1 MSQLLNKDLFLDP
14 KDLKIAELS
23 LEINRLKKVI
33 EAFKEY
39 DKKRTLEL
47 KESLIRLGEL
57 ESEQDE
63 KEYNASDLQKE
74 LKQYKRQLKQYK
86 RQIAALSAKLHI
98 QKVIEMG
105 NEEAL
110 VIVNNKMRNEELIK
124 LRNENAKL
132 RKDYRSIR
140 DEFIALKYNIGK
152 TGEEQ

>member
-1 MSQLLNKDLFLDP
+1 MSRIYNQDTFLDP
-14 KDLKIAELS
+14 KDLKIAKLS
-23 LEINRLKKVI
+23 LKIDKLEKIIK
-33 EAFKEY
+33 AFKDY

-63 KEYNASDLQKE
+63 KDYKYKVSDL
-74 LKQYKRQLKQYK
+74 KREIKLYK

-110 VIVNNKMRNEELIK
+110 ILVNNKLRNEELIK
-124 LRNENAKL
+124 LRNENGKL
-132 RKDYRSIR
+132 RKDYRAIR
-140 DEFIALKYNIGK
+140 DEYIALKNNIGK
-152 TGEEQ
+152 IGE

>member
-1 MSQLLNKDLFLDP
+1 MSRIYNQDTFLDP
-14 KDLKIAELS
+14 KDLKIAKLS
-23 LEINRLKKVI
+23 LKIDKLEKIIK
-33 EAFKEY
+33 AFKDY

-63 KEYNASDLQKE
+63 KDYKYKVSDL
-74 LKQYKRQLKQYK
+74 KREIKLYK

-110 VIVNNKMRNEELIK
+110 ILVNNKLRNEELIK
-124 LRNENAKL
+124 LRNENGKL
-132 RKDYRSIR
+132 RKDYRAIR
-140 DEFIALKYNIGK
+140 DEYIALKNNIGK
-152 TGEEQ
+152 TGE

>member
-1 MSQLLNKDLFLDP
+1 MAEIRNKDTFLNP
-14 KDLKIAELS
+14 KDLRIAELS
-23 LEINRLKKVI
+23 LEIDKLKKTI

-63 KEYNASDLQKE
+63 KDYLYKVSDLKRE
-74 LKQYKRQLKQYK
+74 IKQHKK
-86 RQIAALSAKLHI
+86 QIAALSAKLHI

-124 LRNENAKL
+124 LRNENAEL

-140 DEFIALKYNIGK
+140 DEFIALKHNIGK
-152 TGEEQ
+152 TGEQ

>member
-1 MSQLLNKDLFLDP
+1 MSKIHNADTFLDP

-23 LEINRLKKVI
+23 LKINKLEKTI

-47 KESLIRLGEL
+47 KASLIRLGEL

-63 KEYNASDLQKE
+63 KDYTYKVSDLKRE
-74 LKQYKRQLKQYK
+74 IKQHK

-110 VIVNNKMRNEELIK
+110 TLVNNKLRNEELIK
-124 LRNENAKL
+124 LRNENGKL
-132 RKDYRSIR
+132 RKEYRSIR
-140 DEFIALKYNIGK
+140 DEFIALKHNIGK
-152 TGEEQ
+152 TGEQ

>member
-1 MSQLLNKDLFLDP
+1 MAEIRNKDTFLNP
-14 KDLKIAELS
+14 KDLRIAELS
-23 LEINRLKKVI
+23 LEIDKLKKTI

-63 KEYNASDLQKE
+63 KDYLYKVSDLKRE
-74 LKQYKRQLKQYK
+74 IKQYKK
-86 RQIAALSAKLHI
+86 QIAALSAKLHI

-140 DEFIALKYNIGK
+140 DEFIALKHNIGK
-152 TGEEQ
+152 TGEQ

>member
-1 MSQLLNKDLFLDP
+1 MGQLLNKDLFLDP

-33 EAFKEY
+33 GDFKEY
-39 DKKRTLEL
+39 DKKRTIQL

-74 LKQYKRQLKQYK
+74 LKQYKRQ
-86 RQIAALSAKLHI
+86 IAALSAKLHI

-110 VIVNNKMRNEELIK
+110 TVVNNKMRNEELFK
-124 LRNENAKL
+124 LREQNAKL

-140 DEFIALKYNIGK
+140 DEFLALKYKVGK

>member
-39 DKKRTLEL
+39 DKKRTMQL

-63 KEYNASDLQKE
+63 KDYTYKVSDL
-74 LKQYKRQLKQYK
+74 KREIKQYK
-86 RQIAALSAKLHI
+86 RQITALSAKLHI

-110 VIVNNKMRNEELIK
+110 TSVNNKFRNEELTK
-124 LRNENAKL
+124 LRNENKRL

-140 DEFIALKYNIGK
+140 DEFLALKYKVGK

>member
-1 MSQLLNKDLFLDP
+1 MSKIYNVDTFLDP

-23 LEINRLKKVI
+23 LKINKLEKTI

-63 KEYNASDLQKE
+63 KDYTYKVSDL
-74 LKQYKRQLKQYK
+74 KREIKQYK

-110 VIVNNKMRNEELIK
+110 TIVKNKLRNEELIK
-124 LRNENAKL
+124 LRNENDKL

>member
-1 MSQLLNKDLFLDP
+1 MSKIHNADTFLDP

-23 LEINRLKKVI
+23 LKINKLEKTI

-47 KESLIRLGEL
+47 KASLIRLGEL

-63 KEYNASDLQKE
+63 KDYTYKVSDLKRE
-74 LKQYKRQLKQYK
+74 IKQHK

-110 VIVNNKMRNEELIK
+110 ILVNNKLRNEELIK
-124 LRNENAKL
+124 LRNENSKL
-132 RKDYRSIR
+132 RKEYRSIR

-152 TGEEQ
+152 TGEQ

>member
-1 MSQLLNKDLFLDP
+1 MTEIRNKDTFLNP
-14 KDLKIAELS
+14 KDLRIAELS
-23 LEINRLKKVI
+23 LEIDKLKKTI

-63 KEYNASDLQKE
+63 KDYLYKVSDLKRE
-74 LKQYKRQLKQYK
+74 IKQYKKQ
-86 RQIAALSAKLHI
+86 IGALSAKLHI

-110 VIVNNKMRNEELIK
+110 TLVNNKLRDEELIK
-124 LRNENAKL
+124 LRKENAKL

-152 TGEEQ
+152 TGEQ

>member
-1 MSQLLNKDLFLDP
+1 MTEIRNKDTFLNP
-14 KDLKIAELS
+14 KDLRIAELS
-23 LEINRLKKVI
+23 LEIDKLKKTI

-63 KEYNASDLQKE
+63 KDYQYKVSDLKRE
-74 LKQYKRQLKQYK
+74 IKQYKK
-86 RQIAALSAKLHI
+86 QIAALSAKLHI

-110 VIVNNKMRNEELIK
+110 VIVNNKMRNEELVK
-124 LRNENAKL
+124 LRKENARL
-132 RKDYRSIR
+132 RKDYRSLR
-140 DEFIALKYNIGK
+140 DEFIALKHNIGK
-152 TGEEQ
+152 TGE

>member
-1 MSQLLNKDLFLDP
+1 MSKIYNADTFLDP

-23 LEINRLKKVI
+23 LKINKLEKTI

-47 KESLIRLGEL
+47 KASLIRLGEL

-63 KEYNASDLQKE
+63 KDYTYKVSDL
-74 LKQYKRQLKQYK
+74 KREIKQYK

-105 NEEAL
+105 DEEAL
-110 VIVNNKMRNEELIK
+110 TLVNNKLRDEELIK
-124 LRNENAKL
+124 LRNENGRL
-132 RKDYRSIR
+132 RKEYRSIR
-140 DEFIALKYNIGK
+140 DEFIALKCNIGK
-152 TGEEQ
+152 TGEQ

>member
-1 MSQLLNKDLFLDP
+1 LTEE
-14 KDLKIAELS
+14 LKIIISAE
-23 LEINRLKKVI
+23 IDKLKKTI

-63 KEYNASDLQKE
+63 KDYLYKVSDLKRE
-74 LKQYKRQLKQYK
+74 IKQYKK
-86 RQIAALSAKLHI
+86 QIAALSAKLHI

-140 DEFIALKYNIGK
+140 DEFIALKHNIGK
-152 TGEEQ
+152 TGEQ

>member
-1 MSQLLNKDLFLDP
+1 MSKIYNADTFLDP

-23 LEINRLKKVI
+23 LKIKKLEKII

-47 KESLIRLGEL
+47 KASLIRLGEL

-63 KEYNASDLQKE
+63 KDYKYKVSDLKRE
-74 LKQYKRQLKQYK
+74 IKQHKK
-86 RQIAALSAKLHI
+86 QIAALSAKLHI

-110 VIVNNKMRNEELIK
+110 TLVNNKFRNEELIK
-124 LRNENAKL
+124 LRAENVKL
-132 RKDYRSIR
+132 RKEYRSIR
-140 DEFIALKYNIGK
+140 DEFIALKHNIGK

>member
-1 MSQLLNKDLFLDP
+1 MSKIYNADTFLDP

-23 LEINRLKKVI
+23 LKINKLEKTI

-47 KESLIRLGEL
+47 KASLIRLGEL

-63 KEYNASDLQKE
+63 KDYTYKVSDL
-74 LKQYKRQLKQYK
+74 KREIKQYK

-98 QKVIEMG
+98 QRVIEMG

>member
-33 EAFKEY
+33 KDFKEY
-39 DKKRTLEL
+39 DKKRTMQL

-74 LKQYKRQLKQYK
+74 LKQYKRQ
-86 RQIAALSAKLHI
+86 IAALSAKLHI

-110 VIVNNKMRNEELIK
+110 TIVNNKIRNEELSK
-124 LRNENAKL
+124 LREQNAKL

-140 DEFIALKYNIGK
+140 DEFLALKYKVGK

>member
-1 MSQLLNKDLFLDP
+1 MSKIYNVDTFLDP

-23 LEINRLKKVI
+23 LKINKLEKTI

-57 ESEQDE
+57 ESEQNE
-63 KEYNASDLQKE
+63 KDYKYKTLDL
-74 LKQYKRQLKQYK
+74 KREIKQYK
-86 RQIAALSAKLHI
+86 RQIAVLSAKLHI

-110 VIVNNKMRNEELIK
+110 TIVNNKLRNEELIK